1 MDKRVWLNQPKDT
14 PVEARPDT
22 RSEGVTGAQLARS
35 LRPVDPLTRRM
46 EERNNPPPFDKR
58 PPPRPTQVSVNPSV
72 PGKQPKNTPS
82 GRDAPQQ
89 SETRGW

>member
-1 MDKRVWLNQPKDT
+1 
-14 PVEARPDT
+14 
-22 RSEGVTGAQLARS
+22 
-35 LRPVDPLTRRM
+35 M